1 MSMNYIEG
9 KEFLK
14 NIYDKVNYSI
24 FVVDVLSEG
33 AYRFKSINPLHETLS
48 DITSQEV
55 YGKTPEQI
63 LSPAAAKS
71 IMQHYDDCV
80 RAGHS
85 IQYEVSL
92 TFKGENSFWETELN
106 PVCQKDGT
114 IFRIIGTSI
123 NITERKQIE
132 EERAKLAV
140 QLQQSQNMEIIG
152 RLAGGIAHNFN
163 NMLTV
168 ILGQAEMAMEESD
181 PATPTYTDFDVIRQA
196 ATRSATLTQQLLAFA
211 QKQTITPQIIEL
223 NTAVAQMLPML
234 RHLVGEH
241 ITLIWIPECKNCHL
255 NIDPSQIEQ
264 ILVNLCINAR
274 DAITGNGRITI
285 ESKSFSV
292 PEVIHDADGLPA
304 GYVSLSVHDN
314 GCGIEQDDLQHIFEP
329 FFTTKKSRNGTG
341 LGLSSV
347 YGIVKQNNG
356 TIDCLS
362 ETEKETT
369 ITIRLPLYRVQS
381 KTEQEAPPE
390 ESIKKG
396 HQTILLVEDEPTIL
410 KMCKLILERCGYT
423 VLAFERAVDALEIEE
438 GFHGTIDLL
447 VTDVMMPEMNGS
459 ELAKKILSAHP
470 DLKILFISGYTTDV
484 IDQSIELDHQLNFL
498 QKPFNHKALTTI
510 VSTILNAE
518 VA

>member
-285 ESKSFSV
+285 ESRSFSV